1 MALLTCDF
9 FSDALE
15 VGTSMTVVL
24 PQQTEEQIGVTGGR
38 SDAPP
43 PLLYLL
49 HGLSDDHSGWHRYT
63 AICRYAEQAGLAVVM
78 PAVHRSFYTNEA
90 QGHRYWDFVSEEL
103 PGIVHEFLRV
113 TDLPEETYVA
123 GLSMGGYGALKL
135 AFTHPERYAAAAPLS
150 GAVDLRTLMFLPR
163 AGRPASIGSSGAMV
177 SDENDLFTL
186 LPQGS
191 GVPPLY
197 LGCGTDDPAA
207 ARHREVRRRLRPL
220 PALDVTLALRR
231 GRPRMDRLGPD
242 DRRRHRLVGDPSG
255 LIARSGGAGPLPCH
269 HRPAP
274 RLGCGTAR
282 FRTLPRH
289 AGKAPRSRTRLARR

>member
-135 AFTHPERYAAAAPLS
+135 ALTHPERYAAAASLS
-150 GAVDLRTLMFLPR
+150 GALDLRTLMLLPER
-163 AGRPASIGSSGAMV
+163 ADLLGRVFGGAV
-177 SDENDLFTL
+177 TDENDLFTL
-186 LPQGS
+186 LPHAS

-197 LGCGTDDPAA
+197 LGCGTEDALLPGTQRFADEATAA
-207 ARHREVRRRLRPL
+207 GLEVTLDLRPGIHEWGVWD
-220 PALDVTLALRR
+220 PMIADV
-231 GRPRMDRLGPD
+231 
-242 DRRRHRLVGDPSG
+242 
-255 LIARSGGAGPLPCH
+255 IAWLPLPGRH
-269 HRPAP
+269 HPGQENAEEI
-274 RLGCGTAR
+274 G
-282 FRTLPRH
+282 
-289 AGKAPRSRTRLARR
+289 